1 MASPNVYS
9 SGIGG
14 TAGSPLALV
23 PRLLCSGSIWYVKAS
38 TGSDAATPRGKE
50 RIRPL
55 ATLAQAITNSAAGDI
70 IVLLE
75 GHTESLSAAQTI
87 ATAGL
92 LILGEGSG
100 ISRPHFTR
108 TGDVNMFDITGAG
121 VELNNI
127 SFNASTT
134 TISTK
139 SRVRFAAANSRV
151 VGCYFACGPT
161 YDTGPALEFVT
172 GSSQVCV
179 KSTYFVSTST
189 DVTLQPESAIKVTNA
204 VTDFQLGGEDSA
216 EGVVFDGGSSGW
228 SNPYAFNGAAALTRF
243 RAINVDLLGDSD
255 MTLATG
261 SSYVINI
268 RNTSG
273 SARVVCAA

>member
-1 MASPNVYS
+1 MASPNPYIG
-9 SGIGG
+9 GIGG

-23 PRLLCSGSIWYVKAS
+23 APLLLSGSVWYVKAS
-38 TGSDAATPRGKE
+38 TGVDAATPRGKE

-55 ATLAQAITNSAAGDI
+55 ATLAQAITNASAGDI

-87 ATAGL
+87 ATTGL

-100 ISRPHFTR
+100 ASRPHFTR
-108 TGDVNMFDITGAG
+108 TGDVNMFDITAAG

-127 SFNASTT
+127 YFNGSTT

-139 SRVRFAAANSRV
+139 SRVRMAGINSRV
-151 VGCYFACGPT
+151 VGCYFDCAAT

-172 GSSQVCV
+172 GAAQVCV
-179 KSTYFVSTST
+179 KATYFVSTST

-204 VTDFQLGGEDSA
+204 VTDFQLGGEASA
-216 EGVVFDGGSSGW
+216 EAVVFDGGSSGW

-243 RAINVDLLGDSD
+243 RGINVDLLHDSD
-255 MTLATG
+255 MILATG
-261 SSYVINI
+261 SSYVLHV

-273 SARVVCAA
+273 SARTVLTA